1 MRPAVS
7 IIVPVHNVEA
17 YLEKCLDS
25 LINQTFDNYEIIIV
39 NDGSTDRSKEIAERY
54 KDKYSN
60 IVLINQE
67 QKGVGEARNTGIEAS
82 KGEYILFVDSDD
94 YIHRDTLKL
103 TYNKSIETQADIVTF
118 GYTVVS
124 ESGDTIFYDR
134 GFENTNNTLIQN
146 RELIMCA
153 PIAWNK
159 LFKKEIFIN
168 SGIRFLTMQIGE
180 DLNAVLK
187 LYLHAKIFA
196 FVDKSL
202 YFYLKRKGSATN
214 VEKTD
219 RLMEIMD
226 VIDDLYHYYK
236 QHNAYETYKNEL
248 DFVAVYHAF
257 YLGSIR
263 VARINHKHPLL
274 LQLRQYISTKVPN
287 YMHQKYLYRL
297 GKSRQIV
304 LKLLDKQHYATI
316 SLLLKVKGM

>member
-118 GYTVVS
+118 
-124 ESGDTIFYDR
+124 
-134 GFENTNNTLIQN
+134 
-146 RELIMCA
+146 
-153 PIAWNK
+153 W
-159 LFKKEIFIN
+159 
-168 SGIRFLTMQIGE
+168 
-180 DLNAVLK
+180 
-187 LYLHAKIFA
+187 LYCCF
-196 FVDKSL
+196 
-202 YFYLKRKGSATN
+202 
-214 VEKTD
+214 
-219 RLMEIMD
+219 
-226 VIDDLYHYYK
+226 
-236 QHNAYETYKNEL
+236 
-248 DFVAVYHAF
+248 
-257 YLGSIR
+257 
-263 VARINHKHPLL
+263 
-274 LQLRQYISTKVPN
+274 
-287 YMHQKYLYRL
+287 
-297 GKSRQIV
+297 
-304 LKLLDKQHYATI
+304 
-316 SLLLKVKGM
+316 